1 MRKWGRK
8 LATIGLIGATVL
20 GFAGCNN
27 DKAEETTATTT
38 VATLTDEQK
47 DFLSK
52 LGFSS
57 IANLNAIDTSM
68 QVNADGTNVVQDD
81 QPTVESYVDEET
93 GDTITVTTNNDGTV
107 TATSTSSSGEVK
119 SIDANTAKTNIETKR
134 NTPSYTSNKT
144 NSNTTSTASSSNTTS
159 SNNST
164 SNSSSSSSSNKTNSS
179 SNKTNSS
186 STTTQPT
193 QHVHNWVAQTTT
205 KWHPQTGHNE
215 QTWVQ
220 DTPAYDEAVYESH
233 AVCNG
238 CGIYL
243 DDMSDDE
250 MTLHLADCLG
260 SYRVKDIQVGTIHH
274 EATGHYVTNWV
285 IDSAGYDETITT
297 GYKCS
302 SCGATK

>member
-27 DKAEETTATTT
+27 DKTEETTATTT

-164 SNSSSSSSSNKTNSS
+164 SNSSSNSSSNKTNSS

-220 DTPAYDEAVYESH
+220 DTPAYDEQVVDGEYIQ
-233 AVCNG
+233 CG
-238 CGIYL
+238 CG
-243 DDMSDDE
+243 SKFSNVDE
-250 MTLHLADCLG
+250 WIDHELNDGCKK
-260 SYRVKDIQVGTIHH
+260 SYSVVASYKTIHH

>member
-27 DKAEETTATTT
+27 DKTEETTATTT

-144 NSNTTSTASSSNTTS
+144 NSNTTNTASS
-159 SNNST
+159 
-164 SNSSSSSSSNKTNSS
+164 
-179 SNKTNSS
+179 
-186 STTTQPT
+186 
-193 QHVHNWVAQTTT
+193 
-205 KWHPQTGHNE
+205 
-215 QTWVQ
+215 
-220 DTPAYDEAVYESH
+220 
-233 AVCNG
+233 
-238 CGIYL
+238 
-243 DDMSDDE
+243 
-250 MTLHLADCLG
+250 
-260 SYRVKDIQVGTIHH
+260 
-274 EATGHYVTNWV
+274 
-285 IDSAGYDETITT
+285 ETVN
-297 GYKCS
+297 YFV
-302 SCGATK
+302 